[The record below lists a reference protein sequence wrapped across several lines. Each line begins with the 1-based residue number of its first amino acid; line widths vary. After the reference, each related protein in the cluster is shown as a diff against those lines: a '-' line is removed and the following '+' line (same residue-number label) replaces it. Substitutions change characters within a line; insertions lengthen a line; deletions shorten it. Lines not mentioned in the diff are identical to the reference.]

1 MRYIEEKIFIRSNKN
16 VRLYN
21 LFNFNNFI
29 YYIICRRFK
38 IMREVEEKILK
49 GLEHDI
55 KMLKKT
61 GHTIEDIIECLI
73 IFKEYSNDNTEEY
86 KKEIDKLMEG

>member
-1 MRYIEEKIFIRSNKN
+1 
-16 VRLYN
+16 
-21 LFNFNNFI
+21 
-29 YYIICRRFK
+29 
-38 IMREVEEKILK
+38 MREVEEKILK

-86 KKEIDKLMEG
+86 KKEIDKLMEDLK